1 MLEVLLANGESHV
14 HNGGNLCSLLSCPSA
29 GGRLVRVLCLPP
41 GDDSNVH
48 SSREAAARGR
58 AILQSKHSK
67 HCRGGVYFFEELGAC
82 ILSYKMTPRIIP
94 SRVKCFSCSCFC
106 LKRMTRIGPCR
117 TNSIT
122 KIILLKVALIIANV
136 A

>member
-67 HCRGGVYFFEELGAC
+67 HCRVGVYVFEELGAC
-82 ILSYKMTPRIIP
+82 ILVYSFT
-94 SRVKCFSCSCFC
+94 SSFLVS
-106 LKRMTRIGPCR
+106 
-117 TNSIT
+117 
-122 KIILLKVALIIANV
+122 A
-136 A
+136 

>member
-1 MLEVLLANGESHV
+1 MLELLLANGESHV

-82 ILSYKMTPRIIP
+82 ILGLLFNKFFTSTRL
-94 SRVKCFSCSCFC
+94 VKCFFCSCFC

-122 KIILLKVALIIANV
+122 KIILLKVRLIANV